1 MKKPKFRIT
10 TFAYHH
16 IVQKLGSSVPEQG
29 GILMGKNGIVTD
41 FIHDEFAETTG
52 STYSLNVAY
61 LNPIIKELKLQGKQL
76 LGIIHSHPNGY
87 SKLSDPDRDYFS
99 SQFKNFPDLEF
110 MYTPI
115 VFSAKQREFEIF
127 PYIFH
132 KNGSIEKTELEVIPN
147 DYEDYTTKEKKAE
160 VDTEKTDSASDNQNP
175 ELPPILDAETVEDR
189 KRIFVNIRQHIAIP
203 KVEAEQ
209 VLSTKMASLMLIL
222 SWVHFFILGVLAG
235 VLHIAVLYLVK
246 NHIDFSKL
254 ADYFSL

>member
-16 IVQKLGSSVPEQG
+16 IVQKLGSSIPEQG
-29 GILMGKNGIVTD
+29 GILMGVNGIVTD

-87 SKLSDPDRDYFS
+87 SKLSDPDREYFS

-127 PYIFH
+127 PYLFH
-132 KNGSIEKTELEVIPN
+132 KNGSIEKAELEVIPN
-147 DYEDYTTKEKKAE
+147 NYEDYTTKEKKAE
-160 VDTEKTDSASDNQNP
+160 VNIEDASNAQNP
-175 ELPPILDAETVEDR
+175 DSQPTPDAETVEER
-189 KRIFVNIRQHIAIP
+189 KRVFVNIRQHIATS

-209 VLSTKMASLMLIL
+209 VLSPKMATLMLVL

-254 ADYFSL
+254 ADYFSF

>member
-10 TFAYHH
+10 TITYHH

-29 GILMGKNGIVTD
+29 GILMGVNGIVTD

-61 LNPIIKELKLQGKQL
+61 LNPIIKELKLKGKQL

-87 SKLSDPDRDYFS
+87 SKLSNPDREYFS

-110 MYTPI
+110 MFTPI

-132 KNGSIEKTELEVIPN
+132 KNGSVEKAELEVIPN
-147 DYEDYTTKEKKAE
+147 NYDDYTTKEKKSE
-160 VDTEKTDSASDNQNP
+160 VNTEDASNAQNP
-175 ELPPILDAETVEDR
+175 DLQPIPDAETIEDR
-189 KRIFVNIRQHIAIP
+189 KRIFCEHQTTYCY
-203 KVEAEQ
+203 
-209 VLSTKMASLMLIL
+209 S
-222 SWVHFFILGVLAG
+222 
-235 VLHIAVLYLVK
+235 
-246 NHIDFSKL
+246 
-254 ADYFSL
+254 